1 MEPYL
6 KESHPIPTMQ
16 NQDVNKTESVENFQK
31 FIYDLFDKNGI
42 LNDLR
47 AYLRGHIVDV
57 LKSAQT
63 GDPPSCQK
71 QFTQRLDSTFQALN
85 MLVAEYL
92 LCLDFNYSL
101 SVFVSEI
108 PLANMVF
115 GLAKSLM
122 GMDAD
127 GEATKLRF
135 GENDVWSILNCLG
148 VKCDSEHANAIVDM
162 YKTQEKTPLLLCIL
176 KCAQLCE
183 MEENETVSQGSISS
197 SSKSSLDKQSIGSQ
211 CKHDTFCKACRG
223 RYRRLKERY
232 RKKKARYLQ
241 KAQAKA
247 KALNVET
254 LIKNISELERSLVD
268 EMFEQ
273 LKTVY
278 ESELDMFKAEHEGKL
293 KNSLASH
300 VEHFQRMQKELEESY
315 KAREEALKATIVDKK
330 RFLWGL
336 AQALRAQHSQ
346 MTKAMQA
353 VQKQTEEIAQQEQN
367 LKLQRTEAEES
378 LKKRAEEMRQQIA
391 EELIILERHLDTMKS
406 EREIINR
413 ERTNSETKIN
423 NEVQNYLQN
432 HYHLWKEELNV
443 LKIYMENATI
453 RPKSVIER
461 STITDDVFKGMNN
474 EIERDRVVREGRPNQ
489 VVNDLKKQKNVNFN
503 QAKSEAESRGSRGSS
518 SSEDERL
525 MRSERQSTHVRPVS
539 PQRAPVS
546 LLEQSKRETEC
557 GWRKGAGEERSILP
571 SARILVPGDTIP
583 FVGVVGR
590 RSDSRRKGAGEERTI
605 LPSARILVP
614 GDTIP
619 FVGVVGRRSDSR
631 RHLLNRWRMLRRRV
645 SPFDAVLAHPEPPD
659 TPAKNVGIR
668 VQSSEH
674 IRNTGEIHQEALTST
689 PTRDIRPT
697 VDTATESP
705 KPREKSPR
713 SVLKEAKEKLKTVT
727 RASASREKSPS
738 AVLREAKRRLRKLEI
753 EAEAVERS
761 YMEFR
766 HRRDQDPQRDDL
778 SPCIPTTA
786 SKLSTHHREEAPE
799 PRSQLNTTDS
809 VHLDIEKYLKKYQI
823 NLDLGQDHFKNK
835 NTAAKLKNPV
845 PEAYSEINRKF
856 KPIPKQDYLEKPILE
871 FRKLYYSNPER
882 VHHNQISLDS
892 DEPLCRSR
900 ESDAEAQK
908 EQCSDM
914 RIEKDNTRK
923 ELEILKQS
931 ITRNYDLQDLPT
943 KDTVDISNEE
953 KIADNLLLVEVENVS
968 EVKEIN
974 VEDQADMVVV
984 IESSVDSKE
993 VVSERDDIA
1002 EPSSKMTIVISPKH
1016 TKENNRTPSVQENII
1031 TAKEYYAASGENY
1044 SPENIQIALR
1054 NEPDSELQIPAHNS
1068 VFETIEVV
1076 EDYTDDFSDDV
1087 DNYKADDNSPIS
1099 LPKTSEDENFWD

>member
-6 KESHPIPTMQ
+6 KESHPNPTVQ
-16 NQDVNKTESVENFQK
+16 NQDMNKAESVENFQK
-31 FIYDLFDKNGI
+31 FMYELFDKNGI

-57 LKSAQT
+57 LKNAQT

-71 QFTQRLDSTFQALN
+71 HFTQRLDSTFQALN

-92 LCLDFNYSL
+92 LCLEFNYSL

-122 GMDAD
+122 GLGAD

-135 GENDVWSILNCLG
+135 GENDVWSILNYLG

-162 YKTQEKTPLLLCIL
+162 YKAQEKSPLLICIL

-183 MEENETVSQGSISS
+183 IEQNDAVSQETIST
-197 SSKSSLDKQSIGSQ
+197 SSKSSLDNRSIGSQ

-232 RKKKARYLQ
+232 RKKKARYL
-241 KAQAKA
+241 
-247 KALNVET
+247 
-254 LIKNISELERSLVD
+254 

-278 ESELDMFKAEHEGKL
+278 ESEIDMFKAEHEGKI

-315 KAREEALKATIVDKK
+315 KAREEALKANIDDKK

-353 VQKQTEEIAQQEQN
+353 VRKQTSDIVKQEEN
-367 LKLQRTEAEES
+367 LKMQRTEAEES

-391 EELIILERHLDTMKS
+391 EELIILERHLNTMKT
-406 EREIINR
+406 ERESINR

-432 HYHLWKEELNV
+432 HYHLWKEELKV
-443 LKIYMENATI
+443 LKMYMENATLH
-453 RPKSVIER
+453 PKSVIEK

-474 EIERDRVVREGRPNQ
+474 EIERDRGMVREGRPNQ

-503 QAKSEAESRGSRGSS
+503 QGEAQGESRGSRSSS
-518 SSEDERL
+518 SSEDERVR
-525 MRSERQSTHVRPVS
+525 RSERQPTYVRPVS
-539 PQRAPVS
+539 PQHAPVS
-546 LLEQSKRETEC
+546 LLEQSIRETEC
-557 GWRKGAGEERSILP
+557 GWRKGAGEERTL
-571 SARILVPGDTIP
+571 
-583 FVGVVGR
+583 
-590 RSDSRRKGAGEERTI
+590 

-631 RHLLNRWRMLRRRV
+631 RHLLNRWRVLRRRV
-645 SPFDAVLAHPEPPD
+645 SPLGAALAHPVPSD
-659 TPAKNVGIR
+659 VPAKNTVIR
-668 VQSSEH
+668 VHSPSSEP
-674 IRNTGEIHQEALTST
+674 IRNTVEIRQDTTT
-689 PTRDIRPT
+689 PTRDSSK
-697 VDTATESP
+697 VATAAESP
-705 KPREKSPR
+705 KTGERSPR

-761 YMEFR
+761 YMDFR
-766 HRRDQDPQRDDL
+766 RRRDRGPERDDL
-778 SPCIPTTA
+778 TPCITTTA
-786 SKLSTHHREEAPE
+786 SRLSTHHKEEAPE
-799 PRSQLNTTDS
+799 PSRSQLHTTDS
-809 VHLDIEKYLKKYQI
+809 VHLDLEKYLKKYQI

-835 NTAAKLKNPV
+835 KTAAKLKYPV
-845 PEAYSEINRKF
+845 PAAYSEINRK
-856 KPIPKQDYLEKPILE
+856 IETVPKQDYLEKPILE
-871 FRKLYYSNPER
+871 FRKLYYTNPER
-882 VHHNQISLDS
+882 VHHNQISLGS
-892 DEPLCRSR
+892 EEPLCRSR
-900 ESDAEAQK
+900 DNSAEAQK
-908 EQCSDM
+908 EKCSNL
-914 RIEKDNTRK
+914 RKEEDNTRK

-931 ITRNYDLQDLPT
+931 IIGNDLQDLPT
-943 KDTVDISNEE
+943 KDAVEMSREE
-953 KIADNLLLVEVENVS
+953 KAADNLLLVEIENVS
-968 EVKEIN
+968 EVKELN
-974 VEDQADMVVV
+974 VEYQTDMVVV
-984 IESSVDSKE
+984 IESSVDFKE
-993 VVSERDDIA
+993 AVVPEREDSA
-1002 EPSSKMTIVISPKH
+1002 ENISTIVVSPKH
-1016 TKENNRTPSVQENII
+1016 IEENNVTIERLGTTIERVRTPSVREESII
-1031 TAKEYYAASGENY
+1031 TTKEYYAASGENY
-1044 SPENIQIALR
+1044 SPENIQIELR
-1054 NEPDSELQIPAHNS
+1054 HEPDSELQIPAHNS
-1068 VFETIEVV
+1068 VFETVEVV
-1076 EDYTDDFSDDV
+1076 EDYPDDFSDDV
-1087 DNYKADDNSPIS
+1087 DNYKSDDNSPIS

>member
-6 KESHPIPTMQ
+6 KESYPIPTMQ

-108 PLANMVF
+108 PLANMMF

-122 GMDAD
+122 GLGAD
-127 GEATKLRF
+127 GEAAKLRF
-135 GENDVWSILNCLG
+135 GENDVWSILNYLG

-162 YKTQEKTPLLLCIL
+162 YKAQEKSPLLLCIL

-183 MEENETVSQGSISS
+183 MEQNDAVSQGSISS
-197 SSKSSLDKQSIGSQ
+197 SSKSSLDKYSVGSQ
-211 CKHDTFCKACRG
+211 CKHDTFCKTCRG
-223 RYRRLKERY
+223 KYRRLKERY
-232 RKKKARYLQ
+232 RKKKASYLQ
-241 KAQAKA
+241 
-247 KALNVET
+247 
-254 LIKNISELERSLVD
+254 
-268 EMFEQ
+268 MFEQ

-278 ESELDMFKAEHEGKL
+278 ESEIDMFKAEHEGKI

-315 KAREEALKATIVDKK
+315 KAREEALKANIVDKK

-353 VQKQTEEIAQQEQN
+353 VRKQTAEIAEQEQN

-391 EELIILERHLDTMKS
+391 EELIILERHLDAMKN
-406 EREIINR
+406 ERESINR
-413 ERTNSETKIN
+413 ERTNTETKIN

-443 LKIYMENATI
+443 LKMYMENATI
-453 RPKSVIER
+453 QPKSVIER
-461 STITDDVFKGMNN
+461 STVTDDVFKGMNN
-474 EIERDRVVREGRPNQ
+474 EIERDRGTVREGRPDQ

-503 QAKSEAESRGSRGSS
+503 QAKSEGESRGSCSTS

-525 MRSERQSTHVRPVS
+525 RLSERQPAHVRPVS

-546 LLEQSKRETEC
+546 LLEQSIRETEC
-557 GWRKGAGEERSILP
+557 GWRKGAGEERTL
-571 SARILVPGDTIP
+571 
-583 FVGVVGR
+583 
-590 RSDSRRKGAGEERTI
+590 

-631 RHLLNRWRMLRRRV
+631 RHLLNRWRALRRRV
-645 SPFDAVLAHPEPPD
+645 SPAHPGPSD
-659 TPAKNVGIR
+659 IPAKSVGIR
-668 VQSSEH
+668 VHSPSSEP
-674 IRNTGEIHQEALTST
+674 IRNTGEIHQDITST
-689 PTRDIRPT
+689 PTNRDIRAT

-705 KPREKSPR
+705 KTGERSPR

-761 YMEFR
+761 YMDFR
-766 HRRDQDPQRDDL
+766 RRRDRGPERDDL
-778 SPCIPTTA
+778 TPCIPITA
-786 SKLSTHHREEAPE
+786 SKLSTHHKEEAPE
-799 PRSQLNTTDS
+799 PSRSQLHTTDS
-809 VHLDIEKYLKKYQI
+809 VHLDLEKYLKKYQI
-823 NLDLGQDHFKNK
+823 NLNLGQDHFKNR

-856 KPIPKQDYLEKPILE
+856 EPIPKQDYLDKPILE
-871 FRKLYYSNPER
+871 FRKLYYTNPER
-882 VHHNQISLDS
+882 VHHNHISLNS
-892 DEPLCRSR
+892 EEPLCRSR
-900 ESDAEAQK
+900 ESNAEARK
-908 EQCSDM
+908 EKCSDI
-914 RIEKDNTRK
+914 RKEKDTRK

-931 ITRNYDLQDLPT
+931 TTRSFDLQDLPT
-943 KDTVDISNEE
+943 KDTVEMSKEE
-953 KIADNLLLVEVENVS
+953 NIADNLLLVEVENVS
-968 EVKEIN
+968 EVKELN
-974 VEDQADMVVV
+974 VEDQTDMVVV

-993 VVSERDDIA
+993 AVVSQQDDSA
-1002 EPSSKMTIVISPKH
+1002 ENISTRMTIVISPMH
-1016 TKENNRTPSVQENII
+1016 IEENSVTIERIGTTIERVRTPSVREETII
-1031 TAKEYYAASGENY
+1031 TTKEYYAASGENY
-1044 SPENIQIALR
+1044 SPENIQIELR
-1054 NEPDSELQIPAHNS
+1054 HEPDSELQIPAPNS
-1068 VFETIEVV
+1068 VFETVEVV
-1076 EDYTDDFSDDV
+1076 EDYPDDFSDDV
-1087 DNYKADDNSPIS
+1087 DNYKSDDNSPIS
-1099 LPKTSEDENFWD
+1099 LPKTSEDDIFWD

>member
-6 KESHPIPTMQ
+6 KEGHPIPTIQ
-16 NQDVNKTESVENFQK
+16 NQDVNKAESVENFQK
-31 FIYDLFDKNGI
+31 FFYDLFDKNGI

-63 GDPPSCQK
+63 GEPPSCEK
-71 QFTQRLDSTFQALN
+71 RFTQRLDSTFQALN

-92 LCLDFNYSL
+92 LCLEFNYSL

-122 GMDAD
+122 GMGAD

-135 GENDVWSILNCLG
+135 GDNDVWSVLNYLG

-162 YKTQEKTPLLLCIL
+162 YKAQEKTSLLLCIL

-183 MEENETVSQGSISS
+183 IELNETVSQGSISS
-197 SSKSSLDKQSIGSQ
+197 SSKSSQDKRSQ
-211 CKHDTFCKACRG
+211 CKHVTFCKACRG

-241 KAQAKA
+241 
-247 KALNVET
+247 
-254 LIKNISELERSLVD
+254 
-268 EMFEQ
+268 MFEQ

-300 VEHFQRMQKELEESY
+300 VKHFQRMQKELEESY
-315 KAREEALKATIVDKK
+315 KAREEALKANIVDKK

-336 AQALRAQHSQ
+336 AQALRAQHAQ
-346 MTKAMQA
+346 MTKAMRA
-353 VQKQTEEIAQQEQN
+353 VRKQTAEIAQQEQN

-378 LKKRAEEMRQQIA
+378 LKKCAEEMRQQIA
-391 EELIILERHLDTMKS
+391 EELNILERHLDTMKS
-406 EREIINR
+406 ERESINR
-413 ERTNSETKIN
+413 EKTNSETKIN

-443 LKIYMENATI
+443 LKICMENATI
-453 RPKSVIER
+453 QPKSVIER
-461 STITDDVFKGMNN
+461 STVTDDVFKGMNN
-474 EIERDRVVREGRPNQ
+474 EIERDRVVREARPNQ

-503 QAKSEAESRGSRGSS
+503 QAKSEAASRSSS
-518 SSEDERL
+518 SSEERH

-546 LLEQSKRETEC
+546 LLEQSIRETEC
-557 GWRKGAGEERSILP
+557 GW
-571 SARILVPGDTIP
+571 
-583 FVGVVGR
+583 
-590 RSDSRRKGAGEERTI
+590 RKGAGEERTI

-645 SPFDAVLAHPEPPD
+645 SPFDAALAHPEPPD
-659 TPAKNVGIR
+659 IPDKNIGIR
-668 VQSSEH
+668 VQSSEP
-674 IRNTGEIHQEALTST
+674 IRNTGEIHQDTMPST
-689 PTRDIRPT
+689 PTRDIRPA
-697 VDTATESP
+697 VDTVTESP
-705 KPREKSPR
+705 KTGERSPR

-738 AVLREAKRRLRKLEI
+738 AMLREAKRRLRKLEI

-761 YMEFR
+761 YKEFR
-766 HRRDQDPQRDDL
+766 RRRVQGLQRDDL
-778 SPCIPTTA
+778 TPCIPTTE
-786 SKLSTHHREEAPE
+786 SKLSTHHKEEAPE
-799 PRSQLNTTDS
+799 PRSQLRPTDS

-835 NTAAKLKNPV
+835 NTATKLKD
-845 PEAYSEINRKF
+845 PEACSEINRKF
-856 KPIPKQDYLEKPILE
+856 KRIPKQDYLEKPISE
-871 FRKLYYSNPER
+871 FRKLYYTNPER
-882 VHHNQISLDS
+882 EYHNQISLDS

-900 ESDAEAQK
+900 EREKS
-908 EQCSDM
+908 SDM
-914 RIEKDNTRK
+914 SIEKDNTRK

-931 ITRNYDLQDLPT
+931 ITRNYELQDLPT
-943 KDTVDISNEE
+943 KDTIDVSNEE
-953 KIADNLLLVEVENVS
+953 NTSDNILLVEVENVS

-974 VEDQADMVVV
+974 VEDQTDMVVV

-993 VVSERDDIA
+993 VVSEREDNA
-1002 EPSSKMTIVISPKH
+1002 EPSSKITIVISPKH
-1016 TKENNRTPSVQENII
+1016 IKENNKTPSVREDNIM

-1044 SPENIQIALR
+1044 TPENIQIELR

-1076 EDYTDDFSDDV
+1076 DYPDDFSDDV
-1087 DNYKADDNSPIS
+1087 DYYKADDNSPIS